1 MTRDQIRA
9 IFLANGFTVKEG
21 QTDLKEYVYDAAAAL
36 LAPMHAQIDA
46 LLAHCPDGE
55 CPTCASI
62 VCPHKC
68 DMHFHHDGCP
78 ACAEHEASHD

>member
-1 MTRDQIRA
+1 MSAKIPLAVKRRVIEADVRIRD
-9 IFLANGFTVKEG
+9 LE
-21 QTDLKEYVYDAAAAL
+21 
-36 LAPMHAQIDA
+36 AQVDA

-55 CPTCASI
+55 CPTCATI

-78 ACAEHEASHD
+78 ACAEYEDERG